1 MRIILSR
8 LQPAKFALA
17 LVLSLSAASC
27 ANMGRFAYIMNP
39 EELSKEELQKL
50 PYETTP
56 VYRFKVS
63 VEPGAAPGGEELL
76 EDIDLRF
83 TKFSECFGITD
94 GGKEVS
100 GYLIAVV
107 RGTFTCVY
115 HRGRCNGEYDPDYS
129 LIIVTYKAFNRKG
142 TLPLLEHEWA
152 HAYGI
157 LASNHE
163 NLDEV
168 QKCTRY

>member
-1 MRIILSR
+1 MNR
-8 LQPAKFALA
+8 LHTPKLALA
-17 LVLSLSAASC
+17 LILSLAAASC
-27 ANMGRFAYIMNP
+27 ANMGRFTDIMNP

-56 VYRFKVS
+56 GYRFMVA
-63 VEPGAAPGGEELL
+63 VEPGSAPGGEEFSLL
-76 EDIDLRF
+76 EDIDVRF
-83 TKFSECFGITD
+83 TEFSECFGITD

-107 RGTFTCVY
+107 HGTFSCVY

-129 LIIVTYKAFNRKG
+129 LIIVSYKAFNRKG
-142 TLPLLEHEWA
+142 VLPLLEHEWA

-157 LASNHE
+157 LSSDHE

-168 QKCTRY
+168 KECTRY

>member
-1 MRIILSR
+1 MMKR
-8 LQPAKFALA
+8 LHPAKLTLALA
-17 LVLSLSAASC
+17 LSLAAASC
-27 ANMGRFAYIMNP
+27 ANMGRFTYIMNP
-39 EELSKEELQKL
+39 EELSKEELRKL

-56 VYRFKVS
+56 GYGFMV
-63 VEPGAAPGGEELL
+63 GAAPGAVPDGEELLLL
-76 EDIDLRF
+76 EDIDVRF
-83 TKFSECFGITD
+83 TEFSRCFGITD

-107 RGTFTCVY
+107 HGTFACIY

-142 TLPLLEHEWA
+142 ILPLLEHEWA

-157 LASNHE
+157 LSSDHE
-163 NLDEV
+163 NLDGV
-168 QKCTRY
+168 KKCTRY